1 MLEELQEAVG
11 RGPVMESSGILLE
24 VGTSV
29 RSEGGTWCR
38 HRREMVAV

>member
-1 MLEELQEAVG
+1 MVLEKLQEAVG

-24 VGTSV
+24 VGNSV
-29 RSEGGTWCR
+29 RSEGMWCR